1 MSKTIE
7 THLQSNEVRIPKK
20 SNDFDGSKSAGGGPC
35 QYFKSSFARSLSFSQ
50 GPGGPPGGGGVMR
63 GPYGGAEQ
71 HFTRSLD
78 FDVNY
83 EPIGGG
89 VDRNGTDGD
98 GGGSHQMMMMMG
110 TPSSA
115 SPVYEEEG
123 EGTVSRGESDPDP
136 DAASLGGMSGIETS
150 NGGIVKTLWNY
161 AKGQDI
167 KSANSSPAK
176 RAITLKSNGTLG
188 ARKSIEANEIEVLRL
203 RKVSLTPPVPLR
215 KKTLICTTTHLLHEQ
230 KSTLLFIVKASKSG
244 HVAYAMET
252 LFNDNN

>member
-20 SNDFDGSKSAGGGPC
+20 SNEFDVTAAAAAAGRTASGGGAPPC

-50 GPGGPPGGGGVMR
+50 GPGGGPAQGGGVR

-78 FDVNY
+78 FDVNFD
-83 EPIGGG
+83 PIGTGDDGSGG
-89 VDRNGTDGD
+89 ANHRDGD
-98 GGGSHQMMMMMG
+98 GSHQMMMMMLMG

-123 EGTVSRGESDPDP
+123 EGGAVSRAESEPDP
-136 DAASLGGMSGIETS
+136 DAAAASPLGGGLSGIETS

-161 AKGQDI
+161 AKGQHQ
-167 KSANSSPAK
+167 
-176 RAITLKSNGTLG
+176 
-188 ARKSIEANEIEVLRL
+188 AR
-203 RKVSLTPPVPLR
+203 
-215 KKTLICTTTHLLHEQ
+215 
-230 KSTLLFIVKASKSG
+230 
-244 HVAYAMET
+244 
-252 LFNDNN
+252 

>member
-20 SNDFDGSKSAGGGPC
+20 SNDYGGTASAGGAC

-50 GPGGPPGGGGVMR
+50 GPGGPPSGGVVGVR

-83 EPIGGG
+83 DPIGG
-89 VDRNGTDGD
+89 VDRNGADGD
-98 GGGSHQMMMMMG
+98 GSGSHQMMMMMG

-161 AKGQDI
+161 AKGQ
-167 KSANSSPAK
+167 
-176 RAITLKSNGTLG
+176 
-188 ARKSIEANEIEVLRL
+188 
-203 RKVSLTPPVPLR
+203 VSLGRGAV
-215 KKTLICTTTHLLHEQ
+215 
-230 KSTLLFIVKASKSG
+230 
-244 HVAYAMET
+244 MECGV
-252 LFNDNN
+252 

>member
-20 SNDFDGSKSAGGGPC
+20 SNDFDVTTTSAAGGGPAC

-50 GPGGPPGGGGVMR
+50 GPGGSPGGGGGGGVR
-63 GPYGGAEQ
+63 GSYGGAEQ

-83 EPIGGG
+83 DPIGGG
-89 VDRNGTDGD
+89 VDRSDGD
-98 GGGSHQMMMMMG
+98 GGGPHQTMMLMMMG

-123 EGTVSRGESDPDP
+123 EGMVSRGESDPDP
-136 DAASLGGMSGIETS
+136 DAASLGGMNGIETS

-161 AKGQDI
+161 AKGQVRL
-167 KSANSSPAK
+167 A
-176 RAITLKSNGTLG
+176 GGMVG
-188 ARKSIEANEIEVLRL
+188 AGEGKECGVQI
-203 RKVSLTPPVPLR
+203 P
-215 KKTLICTTTHLLHEQ
+215 
-230 KSTLLFIVKASKSG
+230 
-244 HVAYAMET
+244 
-252 LFNDNN
+252 